1 MRNTLRIAAASVAVA
16 GLVGTAAGTA
26 VAETGSS
33 GADAGSAAANSA
45 VLLAGQGDIIGLI
58 VLLGVT
64 PFQILTGGVC
74 DLATAAGS
82 ASPCTPGAKHY

>member
-16 GLVGTAAGTA
+16 GLVGAAAGTA

-33 GADAGSAAANSA
+33 GADAGSAAGNSA
-45 VLLAGQGDIIGLI
+45 ALLAGQGDIIGLI

-74 DLATAAGS
+74 DVATLTGS
-82 ASPCTPGAKHY
+82 ASPCTPGPKHY

>member
-74 DLATAAGS
+74 DVATLTGS
-82 ASPCTPGAKHY
+82 ASPCTPGAKH

>member
-16 GLVGTAAGTA
+16 GLVGAAAGTA

-45 VLLAGQGDIIGLI
+45 ALLAGQGDIIGLI

-74 DLATAAGS
+74 DVATLTGS